1 MEACMSNAN
10 LHTLPVPQP
19 RPPSHQTVRDVFGEA
34 RTSALG
40 RYRALTFP
48 EGSSALFVMYELATM
63 FVLPAPG
70 AAGLLLRRKLL
81 RPFFGAFG
89 RNVIIGRNCVFRH
102 PKKIFLEDN
111 VAIDDNCMLDARGC
125 EEGGMRIGAGTII
138 GRDCVIKS
146 KAGAV
151 RIGRNVNLGAR
162 TYAVSH
168 SGLSI
173 GADVGIAGGCF
184 LNGGTF
190 GFEEFR
196 KPPPERRPMST
207 GPIEIDAGA
216 WLATGVT
223 VLDGVHIGANA
234 VVSAG
239 SVVTRNVRAGTVV
252 QGNPAKRV
260 FEIRG

>member
-1 MEACMSNAN
+1 
-10 LHTLPVPQP
+10 
-19 RPPSHQTVRDVFGEA
+19 VRDVIGSPRA
-34 RTSALG
+34 SAFR

-48 EGSSALFVMYELATM
+48 EGGAILFSMYELATM

-70 AAGLLLRRKLL
+70 ALGLLLRRKLL

-102 PKKIFLEDN
+102 PRKIFLDDD

-125 EEGGMRIGAGTII
+125 EEGMRIGAGTII

-151 RIGRNVNLGAR
+151 RIGRNVNIGAR

-173 GADVGIAGGCF
+173 GSDVGIAGGCF

-196 KPPPERRPMST
+196 KPPPERRPTST
-207 GPIEIDAGA
+207 GPIEIDTGA

-223 VLDGVHIGANA
+223 VLDGVRIGANA
-234 VVSAG
+234 VISAG
-239 SVVTRNVRAGTVV
+239 SVVTRNVRARTVV
-252 QGNPAKRV
+252 QGNPAKQV
-260 FEIRG
+260 FEIR

>member
-1 MEACMSNAN
+1 MEVCMSNAH
-10 LHTLPVPQP
+10 LHSLPVSRAKP
-19 RPPSHQTVRDVFGEA
+19 RAHGTVRDVFED
-34 RTSALG
+34 RKTSAFS

-48 EGSSALFVMYELATM
+48 EGGMILFALYELATM

-81 RPFFGAFG
+81 RPFFGALG
-89 RNVIIGRNCVFRH
+89 RNVVIGRNCVFRH
-102 PKKIFLEDN
+102 PRKIFLGND

-125 EEGGMRIGAGTII
+125 GDEGLRIGDGTII
-138 GRDCVIKS
+138 GRECVIKS
-146 KAGAV
+146 KGGAI
-151 RIGRNVNLGAR
+151 RIGRNVNVGAR
-162 TYAVSH
+162 TFAVSH

-190 GFEEFR
+190 ALEEFA
-196 KPPPERRPMST
+196 KPPPERRPMSA
-207 GPIEIDAGA
+207 GPIEIGAGA
-216 WLATGVT
+216 WLATSVT

-239 SVVTRNVRAGTVV
+239 SVVTRDVRARTVV
-252 QGNPAKRV
+252 QGNPAKKI
-260 FEIRG
+260 FEIR